1 MIVMVIVLMGVAGSG
16 KSTIGRMLARALGGD
31 FCDADDL
38 HPQANRDKMR
48 RGIPLNDDDR
58 RPWLAAVRALI
69 EHCENASVDA
79 VIACSALKESY
90 RTTLLGGAKDVHLV
104 YLKGS
109 PGLIAQRLAAR
120 HGHFFDPALLK
131 SQFDSLEEPGDA
143 IVVDIAETPAQ
154 IVDTIM
160 VALGSRH
167 AN

>member
-1 MIVMVIVLMGVAGSG
+1 MVIVLMGVARSG

-31 FCDADDL
+31 FYDADDL

-58 RPWLAAVRALI
+58 GPWLAAVRALI
-69 EHCENASVDA
+69 DRCENASVEA

-90 RTTLLGGAKDVHLV
+90 RMTLLKGAKDVQLV

-109 PGLIAQRLAAR
+109 SELIARRLAAR
-120 HGHFFDPALLK
+120 HGHFFEPALLK
-131 SQFDSLEEPGDA
+131 SQFDSLEEPRDA
-143 IVVDIAETPAQ
+143 IEVDIAGTPAQ
-154 IVDTIM
+154 IVDRIM